1 MKLGIVQFNR
11 ISVHTI
17 LRDFMLSRLDLMKNM
32 NNSEGAC
39 SVNPKPWGWNSYEVL
54 FMWEKQFGPLF
65 SLCVLFSSQLFD
77 FITSFVPSLGCFMDN
92 LNIWFWMDIIV
103 KGWMLACFYVLSPT
117 SAHTLWEHTPQNNS
131 SNLVTPI
138 ISCGYIYMT

>member
-1 MKLGIVQFNR
+1 
-11 ISVHTI
+11 
-17 LRDFMLSRLDLMKNM
+17 
-32 NNSEGAC
+32 
-39 SVNPKPWGWNSYEVL
+39 
-54 FMWEKQFGPLF
+54 
-65 SLCVLFSSQLFD
+65 
-77 FITSFVPSLGCFMDN
+77 
-92 LNIWFWMDIIV
+92 MDIIV